1 MAVSVAFFRP
11 AAPIMRTYIQLIGST
26 AALPS
31 GAAETAPTRDGES
44 TPSPPARCAGRN
56 GTRSSTTQT
65 GPTPGPPPPCGMQKV
80 LCRFRWLTSP
90 PNSPGAATPTIAF
103 MLAPSTYTRPPYWW
117 TSAHSALTPGSNTPY
132 VDG

>member
-1 MAVSVAFFRP
+1 MAVSVACLRP

-31 GAAETAPTRDGES
+31 GAAETAPTRFVSSE
-44 TPSPPARCAGRN
+44 PRPPARCAGRQ

-65 GPTPGPPPPCGMQKV
+65 GPTPGPPPPFGIQKV

-90 PNSPGAATPTIAF
+90 PNWPGAATPTIAF
-103 MLAPSTYTRPPYWW
+103 MLAPSTYTRPPYLC
-117 TSAHSALTPGSNTPY
+117 TSSHSALTPGSNTPY